1 MTDCICI
8 SHRCCTVQ
16 VAEAMLARRRRLR
29 RFETRSAAVKKRS
42 DPVVRFQAFAKQ
54 AGIQTA
60 TTTTAAAT
68 ISDSSANGSSA
79 DSGSITLAPPATVQQ
94 QQQQQRRSHVSATNA
109 VYQLASTG
117 GSETESANGYTAS
130 GYTASGY
137 TALPLQ
143 RPLQRAWG
151 TPDTADT
158 ASQFDV
164 HTTAAQQAAASSVKS
179 SSIGRGR
186 ARGAMLHAQTFD
198 LDRSAA
204 VLERERT
211 AQRHE

>member
-1 MTDCICI
+1 MGVVENITDCIFVAI
-8 SHRCCTVQ
+8 HCCVLQ

-29 RFETRSAAVKKRS
+29 RFETRSAAVKKRA
-42 DPVVRFQAFAKQ
+42 DPVVRFQAFATQ
-54 AGIQTA
+54 AGIHT

-68 ISDSSANGSSA
+68 TSDSSAYGSSS
-79 DSGSITLAPPATVQQ
+79 DHSSITPAPPATVQQ
-94 QQQQQRRSHVSATNA
+94 HQQQRRLYATASTSGTA

-117 GSETESANGYTAS
+117 GSETESANGYMN
-130 GYTASGY
+130 GYTVQ
-137 TALPLQ
+137 TLQ
-143 RPLQRAWG
+143 GPLQRAWG

-164 HTTAAQQAAASSVKS
+164 HTTTVQAAASTVKS
-179 SSIGRGR
+179 SSTGRGR

-198 LDRSAA
+198 LDMSAA

-211 AQRHE
+211 AQRHK

>member
-1 MTDCICI
+1 
-8 SHRCCTVQ
+8 
-16 VAEAMLARRRRLR
+16 MLARRRRLR
-29 RFETRSAAVKKRS
+29 RFETRSAAVKKRA

-54 AGIQTA
+54 AGIHTTA
-60 TTTTAAAT
+60 TTKAAAT
-68 ISDSSANGSSA
+68 SSNDSANGSSGDH
-79 DSGSITLAPPATVQQ
+79 DSMTPAPPATVQQ
-94 QQQQQRRSHVSATNA
+94 QQQQQQQRRSYNNATTTGAA

-117 GSETESANGYTAS
+117 GSETESANGYTTNS
-130 GYTASGY
+130 YTTNSY
-137 TALPLQ
+137 TGPTLQ

-164 HTTAAQQAAASSVKS
+164 HTTAVVQQADSSGVKS
-179 SSIGRGR
+179 SSTGRGR

-198 LDRSAA
+198 LDMSAA

-211 AQRHE
+211 AQRHK